1 MSKLR
6 IAPKGCK
13 QVLPG
18 LKFQKL
24 VELTCRQLTAPLY
37 SFVALM
43 QRVVQTID
51 LEAVSH
57 YSIFLLNVY
66 KLVSDGVQDQQE
78 NAKSRGLLLSKIKRE
93 NRWIPDLIFQIEDYE
108 KYLIQLSK
116 ATKVN
121 LLRHAKRSTSRDF
134 KILEHPRTNA
144 MGEEE
149 PQNHNNST
157 AVENERVTGGQQEC
171 GDDTEEGHDESE
183 RATSAP
189 DEPCSPLAAED
200 SESDGEEEEEEEE
213 EDRDALPNPNPNPK
227 RSKMSKV
234 VQDSDDE
241 A

>member
-24 VELTCRQLTAPLY
+24 VELTCRQLTVPLY

-51 LEAVSH
+51 LGAVSH
-57 YSIFLLNVY
+57 YSFFLLNVY

-78 NAKSRGLLLSKIKRE
+78 NAKSRGLLSKIKRE

-134 KILEHPRTNA
+134 KILEHPRTNT

-157 AVENERVTGGQQEC
+157 AVENEC

-189 DEPCSPLAAED
+189 GEPCSPLAAED
-200 SESDGEEEEEEEE
+200 SESDGEEEEEEE
-213 EDRDALPNPNPNPK
+213 DRDGLPNPK